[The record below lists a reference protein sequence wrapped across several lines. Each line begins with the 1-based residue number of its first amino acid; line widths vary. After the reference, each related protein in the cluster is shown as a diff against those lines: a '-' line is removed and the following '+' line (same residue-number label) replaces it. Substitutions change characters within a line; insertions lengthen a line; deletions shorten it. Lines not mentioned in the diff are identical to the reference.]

1 MRNLNLFKP
10 ARRLSFRPVYL
21 GAGMAVLM
29 FLSVGCAVTPPA
41 PTASLSAAQQAI
53 TSAERSDAQRYAGA
67 ELNDARQRLQRAETA
82 VRSEDMIE
90 AERLADE
97 SRVAA
102 ELASAATETS
112 KAVQSNQE
120 LSRSVQALV
129 DEMRRTG
136 GQQ

>member
-1 MRNLNLFKP
+1 MRNLTLFNP
-10 ARRLSFRPVYL
+10 ARRLSPA
-21 GAGMAVLM
+21 AGIAVLM
-29 FLSVGCAVTPPA
+29 LLSAGCAVTPPA

-53 TSAERSDAQRYAGA
+53 TSAERSDAQQYAGA
-67 ELNDARQRLQRAETA
+67 ELNDARQRLQRAESA
-82 VRSEDMIE
+82 VRSENMLE

-97 SRVAA
+97 SKVAA

-112 KAVQSNQE
+112 KVLESNQE
-120 LSRSVQALV
+120 LSRGVQALL